1 MKKTALSI
9 AALLTLAGLA
19 RAADPVVSKEIL
31 GKDKST
37 VKGGT
42 LLFLGANAT
51 DGNSE
56 TTVLNAELLKDG
68 VCPFG
73 NDYTIGASYNYG
85 EAAGDKNVENA
96 KAVAALRRMINDPLY
111 GYVKADALN
120 DDIAGIDYRITV
132 GPGLGTYLVKN
143 DQRELGLEAGATWVK
158 EKTTSEEVHMHEDG
172 VTEVHTTTT
181 EDDYFAL
188 RVADTFKQT
197 LSPTSRAWQTAEWLP
212 EFSDFSNYLL
222 NAEVGIEADI
232 TAGISLRVLAKDTY
246 DSEPAAGREKN
257 DLSVIAGLGVRL

>member
-1 MKKTALSI
+1 MKMTALSI
-9 AALLTLAGLA
+9 ATLLTLAGLA

-31 GKDKST
+31 GKDKAT

-111 GYVKADALN
+111 GYLKADALN

-143 DQRELGLEAGATWVK
+143 DRRELGLEAGATWIK
-158 EKTTSEEVHMHEDG
+158 EKTTSEEVHVHENGDA
-172 VTEVHTTTT
+172 HAHSTTI

-232 TAGISLRVLAKDTY
+232 TAGISLRVLAKDSY